1 MGFYRK
7 TKLFSYQ
14 LQVAAATFQ
23 LNCVPR
29 QLSLTACLWQLLFRV
44 LVVKCHQF
52 SVTSLQQAVDSITL
66 ALPTEE
72 MPMSW
77 RNEIEE
83 IRRREELAKKM
94 GGEERIQ
101 RQHDNGRLT
110 VRERIDALVDPGSF
124 HEIGALAGRANY
136 DGQSELKDFTPSNF
150 VLGTADIDGRRVV
163 IGGDDFTVR
172 GGAADAKIGDKS
184 GYGEKYALEMR
195 LPLIRLVDG
204 SGGGGSVK
212 TLEMVGHS
220 YVPALHGFETTMK
233 LMGVVPVIC
242 ACMGSVA
249 GLGAVRVT
257 ISHFSLMIKG
267 TSQLFVAG
275 PPVVERGF
283 GKPVGKNELGGSQ
296 IHAHGSGAVDNEVES
311 EPEAFK
317 TIKLFLSYLPQNV
330 WQAPTRTERTDRVDR
345 REESLLT
352 VIPRDRRQMYQI
364 REIINAIVDVDSFF
378 EINAGYGESLVVGL
392 ARLDG
397 FSIGVIA
404 NDTCHHGGAVNATAS
419 EKMMRFVDLC
429 DTFHI
434 PVVNLVDN
442 PGFLIGVQAEEEG
455 TVRLGS
461 RALMAI
467 YQSTVPWV
475 SVIIRRCYGVAG
487 AGHGKTDGLNLRYA
501 WPSADWGSLPIEGGV
516 QAAYRRD
523 IEAAEDAD
531 ARRQE
536 LEDMLEQY
544 RSPLR
549 TAEAFGVEDVLDPRD
564 TRPLLC
570 DWVELAYE
578 IIPTQLGPKARSPR
592 A

>member
-1 MGFYRK
+1 
-7 TKLFSYQ
+7 
-14 LQVAAATFQ
+14 
-23 LNCVPR
+23 
-29 QLSLTACLWQLLFRV
+29 
-44 LVVKCHQF
+44 
-52 SVTSLQQAVDSITL
+52 
-66 ALPTEE
+66 
-72 MPMSW
+72 MSW
-77 RNEIEE
+77 QKEVDE
-83 IRRREELAKKM
+83 IRRREALAKEM
-94 GGEERIQ
+94 GGEERIR

-110 VRERIDALVDPGSF
+110 VRERISTLVDEGSF
-124 HEIGALAGRANY
+124 HEIGALAGRASY
-136 DGQSELKDFTPSNF
+136 DENGSLQTFTPSNF
-150 VLGTADIDGRRVV
+150 VLGTAELGGRKVV

-212 TLEMVGHS
+212 TLEMVGYS
-220 YVPALHGFETTMK
+220 YVPALQGFNITME
-233 LMGVVPVIC
+233 LMGQVPVVC

-257 ISHFSLMIKG
+257 ISHFSLMIKES
-267 TSQLFVAG
+267 SQLFVAG

-283 GKPVGKNELGGSQ
+283 GKPVEKNELGGSQ
-296 IHAHGSGAVDNEVES
+296 IHAHVSGAVDNEVAS
-311 EPEAFK
+311 EEEAFL
-317 TIKLFLSYLPQNV
+317 TIKKFLSYLPQSV
-330 WQAPTRTERTDRVDR
+330 WQMPPVTASSDPADR
-345 REESLLT
+345 RDENLLS
-352 VIPRDRRQMYQI
+352 VIPRNRREMYEIGDIISAIADR
-364 REIINAIVDVDSFF
+364 DSFF
-378 EINAGYGESLVVGL
+378 EISPAYGQSLTVGL

-397 FSIGVIA
+397 HAVGLMA
-404 NDTCHHGGAVNATAS
+404 NNTKHHGGAVNASAS

-429 DTFHI
+429 DTFHL

-442 PGFLIGVQAEEEG
+442 PGFLIGTEAEQEG

-461 RALMAI
+461 RALMAV
-467 YQSTVPWV
+467 YQSSIPWV

-487 AGHGKTDGLNLRYA
+487 AGHGKSDGLNLRYA

-523 IEAAEDAD
+523 IESAEDPEL
-531 ARRQE
+531 RRRE

-549 TAEAFGVEDVLDPRD
+549 TAEAFGIEEVIDPRD

-570 DWVELAYE
+570 EWVKLAYE
-578 IIPTQLGPKARSPR
+578 LLPSQLGPKARTSRP
-592 A
+592 